1 MGSYLGDK
9 SCKWYFED
17 FPAASTEAYTP
28 NDNESHK
35 ENATKYGENFISIE
49 HFIRKVKD
57 IYNDSG
63 ANRKQKSIRLGF
75 AVISA
80 TKNMMQ

>member
-28 NDNESHK
+28 NDNKNHK
-35 ENATKYGENFISIE
+35 ENATKYDEKFISIE
-49 HFIRKVKD
+49 HFIRTVKD